1 MNNEQIGYLQGLW
14 LARIAFLIIGIL
26 LYNAMR
32 KVPGIGGKVVA
43 AIAGY
48 MAGYSI
54 GAGSGHGLLIGIIG
68 IVAAV
73 ATVHSG
79 ATEKPSAASTATLSE
94 PGVKA
99 KPPQT

>member
-1 MNNEQIGYLQGLW
+1 MNNEQVGYLQGLW

-43 AIAGY
+43 AIGGY

-54 GAGSGHGLLIGIIG
+54 GAGSSHGLLIGIIG
-68 IVAAV
+68 VIAAV
-73 ATVHSG
+73 CTVHS
-79 ATEKPSAASTATLSE
+79 AAPAKSSADPA
-94 PGVKA
+94 VKQ
-99 KPPQT
+99 P